1 MGELNPLFA
10 GFKAGDSKD
19 LLNFLIMKMHDE
31 LNLANVPKNNN
42 LKQFQLNQ
50 TDQFTMLN
58 SFVNEYIQNYKSTI
72 SNLFYFMTKSKI
84 TCQNCKIITYNFGVA
99 FFIIF
104 PLEKIRQFKS
114 YFYGPNVNFVNIYE
128 CFTEEQSPIILDD
141 YYCNNCKRTTKSMQI
156 SNYYTLPPYLI
167 IILNRGT
174 GNMYKVGFHIDE
186 FIYLQNFA
194 EYEKNN
200 NSYYLNGV
208 IVHLGPSGESGHF
221 IAYCVS
227 PIDHKWYLYNDSIV
241 TLCDQTNIGQQI
253 NQKGIPYILFYKKC
267 IKGN

>member
-1 MGELNPLFA
+1 
-10 GFKAGDSKD
+10 
-19 LLNFLIMKMHDE
+19 
-31 LNLANVPKNNN
+31 
-42 LKQFQLNQ
+42 
-50 TDQFTMLN
+50 
-58 SFVNEYIQNYKSTI
+58 
-72 SNLFYFMTKSKI
+72 
-84 TCQNCKIITYNFGVA
+84 
-99 FFIIF
+99 
-104 PLEKIRQFKS
+104 
-114 YFYGPNVNFVNIYE
+114 
-128 CFTEEQSPIILDD
+128 
-141 YYCNNCKRTTKSMQI
+141 MQI
-156 SNYYTLPPYLI
+156 SNYYTLPHYLI

-174 GNMYKVGFHIDE
+174 GNMYKVGFYIEE

-194 EYEKNN
+194 EYDKNN